1 MTMDVRGKTIVVMG
15 LGESGVAV
23 SEFLARRGA
32 RVIATDAKTEAEL
45 GSSRDRGIAGGAPVL
60 TRARELSQLRALGV
74 EVVLGGHPPE
84 LLRTADLIV
93 LSPGVPP
100 TLDVLAEARRLGVPI
115 FGEVEVAARFLSTRA
130 VPLIGVTGTNGKT
143 TVTAWIGDLLTRCGY
158 CAHVGGNIGRALV
171 RVLEEVH
178 DARCFL
184 VAELSSFQL
193 ETSETLRP
201 HVAVVTNIAPD
212 HLDRH
217 GSMEAYIAAKR
228 RIFRNQTEEDWAVL
242 NADDPIVRAM
252 AEETPARVLFFSRRA
267 EADFDRGIFLRGE
280 DLVLRWRE
288 GADPGHEHVLAHRS
302 DIPLRGLHNVENA
315 LAALAAT
322 LAAATLS
329 RAPHEPRGL
338 PLDSPAIPQGTPPW
352 GLQSREVL
360 LSLARSLPLREALR
374 AFPGVEH
381 RLEWVAQIDGVDY
394 YNDSKA
400 TNVAST
406 LTALQA
412 LEGPIIL
419 ILGGR
424 DKGDDFTRLRP
435 LVAERVAHVL
445 VIGEAAE
452 KIRAALEAVV
462 PVESCA
468 TLEEAVRMARRLA
481 RPGSG
486 TRPAISRSGGDPR
499 VVLLSPACA
508 SFDMFENFEHRGRV
522 FKDIVREM
530 ARTSPEASY
539 EGEK

>member
-1 MTMDVRGKTIVVMG
+1 MNMDVRGKRIVVVG
-15 LGESGVAV
+15 LGESGAAV

-32 RVIATDAKTEAEL
+32 RVIATDVKTEAEL
-45 GSSRDRGIAGGAPVL
+45 R
-60 TRARELSQLRALGV
+60 RAREILSSLRALGV

-100 TLDVLAEARRLGVPI
+100 TLDVLADARHSGVPI
-115 FGEVEVAARFLSTRA
+115 FGEVEVAARFLHARA
-130 VPLIGVTGTNGKT
+130 VPLIGITGTNGKT
-143 TVTAWIGDLLTRCGY
+143 TVTAWIGDLLARCGY

-178 DARCFL
+178 DARCCL

-201 HVAVVTNIAPD
+201 RVAVVTNIAPD

-252 AEETPARVLFFSRRA
+252 TEATPARVLFFSRRA

-280 DLVLRWRE
+280 DLVLRWEE
-288 GADPGHEHVLAHRS
+288 GAPRAIRRSHGDSGHEQVLAHRS
-302 DIPLRGLHNVENA
+302 DIPLRGPHNVENA

-322 LAAATLS
+322 LAAATLVG
-329 RAPHEPRGL
+329 APQEPR
-338 PLDSPAIPQGTPPW
+338 
-352 GLQSREVL
+352 EL

-381 RLEWVAQIDGVDY
+381 RLEWVAQMEGVDY

-406 LTALQA
+406 LTALRA
-412 LEGPIIL
+412 LEGPIVL

-445 VIGEAAE
+445 TIGEAAE
-452 KIRAALEAVV
+452 KIRVALEAVV
-462 PVESCA
+462 PVTPCA
-468 TLEEAVRMARRLA
+468 TLEDAVHVARRLA
-481 RPGSG
+481 RPGS
-486 TRPAISRSGGDPR
+486 

-522 FKDIVREM
+522 FKDVVRRM
-530 ARTSPEASY
+530 ASTSPEISC
-539 EGEK
+539 EGEG

>member
-1 MTMDVRGKTIVVMG
+1 MDVRGKTIVVIG
-15 LGESGVAV
+15 LGESGAAV

-45 GSSRDRGIAGGAPVL
+45 G
-60 TRARELSQLRALGV
+60 RARELLSSLRALGV
-74 EVVLGGHPPE
+74 EIVLGGHPPE

-100 TLDVLAEARRLGVPI
+100 TLDVLAEARHSGVPI
-115 FGEVEVAARFLSTRA
+115 FGEVEVAARFLHTKA
-130 VPLIGVTGTNGKT
+130 APLIGVTGTNGKT
-143 TVTAWIGDLLTRCGY
+143 TVTAWIGDLLARCGY

-201 HVAVVTNIAPD
+201 RVAVVTNIAPD

-217 GSMEAYIAAKR
+217 GSMEEYVAAKR

-242 NADDPIVRAM
+242 NADDPLVRAM
-252 AEETPARVLFFSRRA
+252 AEATPARTLFFSRRA
-267 EADFDRGIFLRGE
+267 DIERGLFLRGE
-280 DLVLRWRE
+280 DLVLRWGE
-288 GADPGHEHVLAHRS
+288 GVPHAIFGSRGDPGHEQVLAHRS
-302 DIPLRGLHNVENA
+302 DIPLRGSHNVENA

-322 LAAATLS
+322 LAAATLV
-329 RAPHEPRGL
+329 RAPHEPGELLLLLARQL
-338 PLDSPAIPQGTPPW
+338 PLC
-352 GLQSREVL
+352 
-360 LSLARSLPLREALR
+360 EALR

-381 RLEWVAQIDGVDY
+381 RLEWVAQIEGVDY

-406 LTALQA
+406 LTALRA
-412 LEGPIIL
+412 LEGPIVL

-445 VIGEAAE
+445 TIGEAAE
-452 KIRAALEAVV
+452 KIRVALEDVA
-462 PVESCA
+462 PVTPCA
-468 TLEEAVRMARRLA
+468 TLEEAVHVARRLA
-481 RPGSG
+481 RPGS
-486 TRPAISRSGGDPR
+486 

-522 FKDIVREM
+522 FKDVVRRM
-530 ARTSPEASY
+530 ASTSPETSCER
-539 EGEK
+539 EG